1 MAASLLLRIECGARA
16 QRSSVARL
24 AGNVDLGD
32 DLLDGG
38 ASTLGL
44 TSWPPSTELSYWRT
58 RPVVGVEV
66 VAVSAVVDPIGRTSL
81 TAELVTAADATPG
94 LLRLRLATLLVAQ
107 LFDFGTFTVMVARH
121 GAVAEANPLVAQ
133 GLIVYG
139 VPLLA
144 LVKAALVVLL
154 GSIVVILGRPDPR
167 RSLAPLL
174 GTGVA
179 LLAVGAGLL
188 GGLSNV
194 LVFID

>member
-1 MAASLLLRIECGARA
+1 LVGELALEVVCARNDNRSLGVATGRSLRHDRA
-16 QRSSVARL
+16 
-24 AGNVDLGD
+24 
-32 DLLDGG
+32 DGG

-44 TSWPPSTELSYWRT
+44 ISWPPSTELSYWRT

-66 VAVSAVVDPIGRTSL
+66 VAVGAVVDPSGKL
-81 TAELVTAADATPG
+81 PLVAELVSASDATPG

-107 LFDFGTFTVMVARH
+107 LFDFGTFTVMVARN
-121 GAVAEANPLVAQ
+121 GAIAEANPLVAQ
-133 GLIVYG
+133 GLVVYG

-144 LVKAALVVLL
+144 LVKAALVILV
-154 GSIVVILGRPDPR
+154 GSIIVILGRPGPG
-167 RSLAPLL
+167 RSLAPRL

-194 LVFID
+194 LVFV